1 MTRRCFRSEKSRN
14 NVLTT
19 VAPKSAY
26 DLKTLTGGG
35 GVAEIN
41 VLGAVIETN
50 GLISVVENE
59 PFGTRTVAVN
69 K

>member
-19 VAPKSAY
+19 VAPKSTY
-26 DLKTLTGGG
+26 DLKTLTGG